1 MTPLPRFEQREIAAP
16 GANTNIMSTS
26 ITPKMSCRLRIYITL
41 ATASVVNYTETT
53 SGVSRTIGLN
63 ESDPLT
69 AGDEHIFDHSAS
81 PDSSYNYQV
90 ETNGIIT
97 KLKVE
102 EIYTG

>member
-1 MTPLPRFEQREIAAP
+1 MTPLPRFEQRAIAAP
-16 GANTNIMSTS
+16 GADTNIMSSS

-41 ATASVVNYTETT
+41 ATASVVNYTETISST
-53 SGVSRTIGLN
+53 TRTIGLN
-63 ESDPLT
+63 ESVPLS

-81 PDSSYNYQV
+81 PDAAYNYQV

-102 EIYTG
+102 EVYE